1 MRTLRT
7 ALLGL
12 MLAAVGAGCRSKGSD
27 TSVQPDPNTMVPVE
41 VESHFMGDVVIYL
54 VRGSDRQRIGMVTAL
69 STAEFSIPW
78 RRLTSSEG
86 NRLLAYPIA
95 GRAAYA
101 SDPLVLQPG
110 QSIKWTLES
119 DLDRS
124 SLAVY

>member
-1 MRTLRT
+1 
-7 ALLGL
+7 
-12 MLAAVGAGCRSKGSD
+12 
-27 TSVQPDPNTMVPVE
+27 MVPIE

-119 DLDRS
+119 DLNRS